1 MKTVSFTVPPSYGG
15 ASLKGFLRSWAGCS
29 ARLLTAAKRIEGG
42 LLCNGKPATA
52 RTVLKSGDC
61 VSFSIAPSPCAVEPQ
76 AIPLSVVFEDESLL
90 VVEKPSAMPVY
101 PCPGHDR
108 GSLANA
114 VLGHLLARGEAL
126 EFHPVYRLDRDTTGL
141 VVLGK
146 DSFAASCLAGRVGK
160 EYIALCS
167 GYLSGEGMEKG
178 CIGLLPGHSIQRCVR
193 PDGQRAVTRWKSLRA
208 APDMSLLSFRLE
220 TGRTHQIRVHM
231 AACGHPLLGDDLYG
245 GPCGRIARQA
255 LHCAAVHFLHP
266 VKKDVLFFRSPLPE
280 DMARIL
286 QSG

>member
-1 MKTVSFTVPPSYGG
+1 
-15 ASLKGFLRSWAGCS
+15 
-29 ARLLTAAKRIEGG
+29 
-42 LLCNGKPATA
+42 
-52 RTVLKSGDC
+52 
-61 VSFSIAPSPCAVEPQ
+61 
-76 AIPLSVVFEDESLL
+76 
-90 VVEKPSAMPVY
+90 MPVY

-114 VLGHLLARGEAL
+114 VLGHLLARGEGAG
-126 EFHPVYRLDRDTTGL
+126 VSSRLPFGSGYHRL

-146 DSFAASCLAGRVGK
+146 NSFAASCLAGRVGK

-245 GPCGRIARQA
+245 GPCGRIDRQA
-255 LHCAAVHFLHP
+255 LHCASVHFLHP
-266 VKKDVLFFRSPLPE
+266 VKKDVLFFRSPS
-280 DMARIL
+280 ARGYGSDPAEWIVSMEK
-286 QSG
+286 SGGKGAGLTKRTNVHKYACFMNIYAI